1 MSSITE
7 LLSHQ
12 QSDESVS
19 QNIDQNPDVVALDDE
34 AAEEVFSSLSS
45 ATARSILTVL
55 YDQPMAASEVAEE
68 VGTSL
73 QNVNYHLNNLRNGG
87 LIEAIDTSY
96 SDQGKE
102 MKVYA
107 PTNKA
112 LVIFAGNNIHH
123 SSLLDTIKGLVGLIG
138 IFAIMSIIIDRAA
151 RHWVA
156 SRGVEIS
163 TTKSTGG
170 QQMFLLP
177 PGLLVFLGSILALLV
192 VAGWWS
198 YRSL

>member
-19 QNIDQNPDVVALDDE
+19 QNIDQDPDVVALDDE

-87 LIEAIDTSY
+87 LDET
-96 SDQGKE
+96 
-102 MKVYA
+102 
-107 PTNKA
+107 T
-112 LVIFAGNNIHH
+112 
-123 SSLLDTIKGLVGLIG
+123 
-138 IFAIMSIIIDRAA
+138 IDR
-151 RHWVA
+151 
-156 SRGVEIS
+156 
-163 TTKSTGG
+163 KS
-170 QQMFLLP
+170 
-177 PGLLVFLGSILALLV
+177 V
-192 VAGWWS
+192 V
-198 YRSL
+198 

>member
-19 QNIDQNPDVVALDDE
+19 QNTDQNPDVVALDDE

-156 SRGVEIS
+156 SRGVKIS

>member
-19 QNIDQNPDVVALDDE
+19 QNIDQDPDVVALDDE

-87 LIEAIDTSY
+87 LIEAVDTSY

-138 IFAIMSIIIDRAA
+138 IFAVMSIVIDRAA
-151 RHWVA
+151 RYWVA
-156 SRGVEIS
+156 SHGVEIS

-198 YRSL
+198 YRNL

>member
-19 QNIDQNPDVVALDDE
+19 QNTDQNPDVVALDDE

-123 SSLLDTIKGLVGLIG
+123 SSLLDVIKGLVGLIG
-138 IFAIMSIIIDRAA
+138 IFAIMSIIIDRAV

-156 SRGVEIS
+156 GHGAEIS

>member
-1 MSSITE
+1 MSGITK
-7 LLSHQ
+7 LLSRQ
-12 QSDESVS
+12 QSDESIS

-55 YDQPMAASEVAEE
+55 YDQPMAASEVAEK

-87 LIEAIDTSY
+87 LIEVIDTSY

-112 LVIFAGNNIHH
+112 LVIFAGNNIQH
-123 SSLLDTIKGLVGLIG
+123 SSLLDAIKGLIGLIG

-151 RHWVA
+151 RYWVA
-156 SRGVEIS
+156 SHDVEIW
-163 TTKSTGG
+163 TTKSAGG

>member
-1 MSSITE
+1 MSGITE
-7 LLSHQ
+7 LLSRQ
-12 QSDESVS
+12 QSDESIS
-19 QNIDQNPDVVALDDE
+19 QNINQNPDVVALNDE

-55 YDQPMAASEVAEE
+55 YDQPMTASEVAEE

-73 QNVNYHLNNLRNGG
+73 QNVNYHLNNLRNSG

-102 MKVYA
+102 MKIYS
-107 PTNKA
+107 PINKS
-112 LVIFAGNNIHH
+112 LVIFAGNNIQH
-123 SSLLDTIKGLVGLIG
+123 SSLLDAIKGLVGLIG

-151 RHWVA
+151 RYWVA
-156 SRGVEIS
+156 SHGVEIW
-163 TTKSTGG
+163 TTKSAGG

-177 PGLLVFLGSILALLV
+177 PGLLIFLGSILALLI